1 MNMGMGKI
9 NVWIREPD
17 DCTVSDMNGFA
28 WAKPCCARNRNLIYQ
43 APLKMG
49 HAELD
54 VPPGCYIVD
63 AAWTPGCCGTAKE
76 TIAIVNCGETA
87 CVNLIRE
94 WAGDV
99 SGIRLA
105 SMINHAREAKLPEA
119 NIRIVMDVFD
129 KVAKTLPE
137 GKVRQLTP
145 NEFEIKKSV
154 SDEAHK
160 KVLSEL
166 EGMIKKA

>member
-1 MNMGMGKI
+1 MGIGKI

-28 WAKPCCARNRNLIYQ
+28 WAKPCCAKNRNLIYQ
-43 APLKMG
+43 APLRMG

-63 AAWTPGCCGTAKE
+63 ASWSPGCCGTAKE
-76 TIAIVNCGETA
+76 TVVIVNCGDTV

-105 SMINHAREAKLPEA
+105 SLMNHAREAKIPEA
-119 NIRIVMDVFD
+119 NIQAVKDVFERI
-129 KVAKTLPE
+129 AKSVPE
-137 GKVRQLTP
+137 GKIWRLTQK
-145 NEFEIKKSV
+145 EFDLKASV
-154 SDEAHK
+154 SDEPHK
-160 KVLSEL
+160 KILSEL
-166 EGMIKKA
+166 EAMIKK